1 MRLEEVDGVT
11 LVTLVGKRQA
21 RVGSEFVY
29 MGRSTKC
36 IECEL
41 RKVCC
46 DKLESGRVYSVV
58 AVRDKLHD
66 CPIHEDGVQLV
77 EVEEAP
83 ATVTLP
89 SHQLFEGA
97 VFSFHP
103 VPCNEWQC
111 PHNRACNPDGLK
123 EADRCRVEK
132 VLQKGGLDCSRKQKL
147 GLAAV
152 RRVS

>member
-1 MRLEEVDGVT
+1 
-11 LVTLVGKRQA
+11 
-21 RVGSEFVY
+21 
-29 MGRSTKC
+29 MGRSPKC
-36 IECEL
+36 IDCDL

-46 DKLESGRVYSVV
+46 DKLEAGRVYSVV
-58 AVRDKLHD
+58 GVRDRLHD

-97 VFSFHP
+97 AFSFHP
-103 VPCNEWQC
+103 TPCSEWQC
-111 PHNRACNPDGLK
+111 AHHRACNVTGLK
-123 EADRCRVEK
+123 EGDRCRVEK
-132 VLQKGGLDCSRKQKL
+132 VIRKTGLDCSRKQKL
-147 GLAAV
+147 GLATV

>member
-1 MRLEEVDGVT
+1 MRFEGVKGVT

-29 MGRSTKC
+29 MGRATKC
-36 IECEL
+36 TECDL

-46 DKLESGRVYSVV
+46 DKLESGRVYTVV
-58 AVRDKLHD
+58 VVRDKLHD

-77 EVEEAP
+77 EVEEAS

-103 VPCNEWQC
+103 VHCDEWQC

-132 VLQKGGLDCSRKQKL
+132 VLQKTGLDCSRKQKL